1 LTQETR
7 AGFLLYKFP
16 QGVGLL
22 MYSAF
27 ISTAVLLSLQ

>member
-7 AGFLLYKFP
+7 AGFLYKFP